1 MKKFKVRAL
10 MTSVCYL
17 EVEADDEDDAYR
29 QGKDA
34 DGGIFIEEESE
45 GSWQVTGVEDLTP
58 PDPLNDIIAKL
69 WVSEEEINQQCTDV
83 QDQEE
88 EKGDNAFAFNILQPH
103 CLLSIYTHF
112 RIRVNITGPGLQGY
126 RSGDGFVQRNLSQ
139 A

>member
-45 GSWQVTGVEDLTP
+45 GSWEVTGVEGLTP

-88 EKGDNAFAFNILQPH
+88 EKGNFSSGFGDICVPEDASPELDHARTLIQEAIGELQAWRKQVARH
-103 CLLSIYTHF
+103 E
-112 RIRVNITGPGLQGY
+112 
-126 RSGDGFVQRNLSQ
+126 
-139 A
+139 